1 MKRPSSANPWLR
13 ERPDMKRT
21 YRALMAVATLA
32 ALLGVFALY
41 LQPSFLFTLAQQVW
55 SCF

>member
-1 MKRPSSANPWLR
+1 MSPLLRSLIWL
-13 ERPDMKRT
+13 
-21 YRALMAVATLA
+21 ATVA

-41 LQPSFLFTLAQQVW
+41 LQPGFVFTLAQQVW

>member
-1 MKRPSSANPWLR
+1 MTAGRPLKIIAWSV
-13 ERPDMKRT
+13 
-21 YRALMAVATLA
+21 ALV

-41 LQPSFLFTLAQQVW
+41 TLPEFLFTLATQVW

>member
-1 MKRPSSANPWLR
+1 MRPLVQLLIGFG
-13 ERPDMKRT
+13 
-21 YRALMAVATLA
+21 ALT

-41 LQPSFLFTLAQQVW
+41 LHPGFLFTLAQQVW

>member
-1 MKRPSSANPWLR
+1 MSLFRYAPRQILAWVV
-13 ERPDMKRT
+13 
-21 YRALMAVATLA
+21 AIAV
-32 ALLGVFALY
+32 LLGVFALY

>member
-1 MKRPSSANPWLR
+1 MSPLLRSLIWL
-13 ERPDMKRT
+13 
-21 YRALMAVATLA
+21 AAVT

>member
-1 MKRPSSANPWLR
+1 MSPLLRSLIWL
-13 ERPDMKRT
+13 
-21 YRALMAVATLA
+21 AAVA

-41 LQPSFLFTLAQQVW
+41 LQPGFVFTLAQQVW

>member
-1 MKRPSSANPWLR
+1 MITPPQRILLWIA
-13 ERPDMKRT
+13 
-21 YRALMAVATLA
+21 AIA

-41 LQPSFLFTLAQQVW
+41 VQPTFLFTLAQQVW

>member
-1 MKRPSSANPWLR
+1 MN
-13 ERPDMKRT
+13 RT
-21 YRALMAVATLA
+21 HRVCMVVATLA

>member
-1 MKRPSSANPWLR
+1 MTP
-13 ERPDMKRT
+13 T
-21 YRALMAVATLA
+21 HRALAWGVAVAV
-32 ALLGVFALY
+32 LLGVFALY

>member
-1 MKRPSSANPWLR
+1 MN
-13 ERPDMKRT
+13 RT

-32 ALLGVFALY
+32 ALLGVFALS

>member
-1 MKRPSSANPWLR
+1 MPPLLRSLIWL
-13 ERPDMKRT
+13 T
-21 YRALMAVATLA
+21 VVA

-41 LQPSFLFTLAQQVW
+41 LQPGFMFTLAQQVW